1 MFNKKHDLAIIN
13 RSFWP
18 ESEILGEAKLRL
30 AEFVAES
37 GKACVITQTKVDLI
51 SELKKSDRG
60 TGVTFYASKS
70 RTNSSS
76 SLVRRILDAVSFAP
90 FVFLSLVRSRPK
102 HVYVSTNP
110 PVIVPFTVFLYCL
123 IWRSSYTYHLQDI
136 HPEIVNI
143 VSPINRMLFRLL
155 RGIDNITLRNAK
167 RIITLSDEMAEYV
180 KKVSRT
186 ESAISLLDNPGFEV
200 DTDLQSKPKTKDFI
214 FCGNAG
220 RVQQIPILIDAIRG
234 YLDQGGEL
242 SFTFAGGGIYS
253 SKIKQLADEYEK
265 VTYHGYVK
273 PSEANRLVA
282 EHRWALLPILDE
294 VTKYAF
300 PSKSSSYILA
310 GCRIVAICGKDTSV
324 AKWVTNKAKGFVAE
338 PSRDEI
344 ISVLTQMERVELI
357 ETTAKTYKFDLS
369 IGHFVARLSD
379 AMQLGKAGTG

>member
-1 MFNKKHDLAIIN
+1 M
-13 RSFWP
+13 
-18 ESEILGEAKLRL
+18 GEAKLRL

-273 PSEANRLVA
+273 PSEANQLVA

-300 PSKSSSYILA
+300 PSKSSSYLAA
-310 GCRIVAICGKDTSV
+310 GCRILAVSSKHSSV
-324 AKWVTNKAKGFVAE
+324 SKWVESKGVGVSVD
-338 PSRDEI
+338 PSKSALVEAFFSIEKTGQVESLVSGEKVSVKPQTIESFLSELRDI
-344 ISVLTQMERVELI
+344 FSAHKQRC
-357 ETTAKTYKFDLS
+357 
-369 IGHFVARLSD
+369 
-379 AMQLGKAGTG
+379 